1 MAKNGHSPRGNHQ
14 LGHESPGLKIK
25 HIFTLN
31 GRRNII
37 CISDSEVDKLCVHV
51 LRHKNLSLFSSLR
64 LWLLM
69 LLSGSHYYSPKQ
81 DDHKEECNDRG
92 MWHHIRK
99 KAQLVY
105 CLMVGYFMH
114 IFVLVGKART
124 GEGVR
129 SQTLHELL
137 KAQWFCSSLRSQN
150 IPCLSCGQSF
160 PPQKRSAKE
169 SRSVAVK
176 RKPSI
181 FCTTIKDNGR
191 H

>member
-1 MAKNGHSPRGNHQ
+1 MCART
-14 LGHESPGLKIK
+14 I
-25 HIFTLN
+25 
-31 GRRNII
+31 
-37 CISDSEVDKLCVHV
+37 
-51 LRHKNLSLFSSLR
+51 LRHKNLSLFSTLR

-137 KAQWFCSSLRSQN
+137 KAQWMVLFITEEPKHPVPLLWPIFSPSKALCQRKPVSCCETKAFNFLYHHKRQWATLTQTNGPVPYTKIPRRTAILSLRRLV
-150 IPCLSCGQSF
+150 P
-160 PPQKRSAKE
+160 R
-169 SRSVAVK
+169 K
-176 RKPSI
+176 RKLMPMNKGAES
-181 FCTTIKDNGR
+181 
-191 H
+191 